1 MRQVF
6 ASPRMENVER
16 VAALLKDAGIETR
29 TTHARSY
36 KGGLRGD
43 FSYRDHVRTDPIPA
57 VWVVRSEDQPAAREI
72 LRAAGLLDSTRK
84 ETGYT
89 LPVFRTEAPVA
100 VDDPARKRAFRLKA
114 GLLLVIGVVL
124 VLVFLSQR
132 GPTPARVA
140 QQVGPALPAGVSAT
154 PDALA
159 RAVLAGELPTRPN
172 QSVCLG
178 VDGGD
183 PSPALRAALPA
194 SPGAVLPVSKC
205 DATPAVQTLLVRDF
219 RWNGRTGT
227 IVLERRRGARLLV
240 SHTYD
245 VRPQGTGWRVVEPYR

>member
-1 MRQVF
+1 VRQVF

-16 VAALLKDAGIETR
+16 VAALLKEAGIETR
-29 TTHARSY
+29 VTHARSY

-72 LRAAGLLDSTRK
+72 LRDAGLLDSTRK
-84 ETGYT
+84 DTGYT
-89 LPVFRTEAPVA
+89 LPMFRTEEPRA
-100 VDDPARKRAFRLKA
+100 VDDPARKRSFRLKA

-124 VLVFLSQR
+124 VLAFLSQR
-132 GPTPARVA
+132 GHAPAQLARPSM
-140 QQVGPALPAGVSAT
+140 PALPAGISAT
-154 PDALA
+154 PDRLALA
-159 RAVLAGELPTRPN
+159 VLSGELPTRAG

-178 VDGGD
+178 IDGGD
-183 PSPALRAALPA
+183 PSPSLRARLPT
-194 SPGAVLPVSKC
+194 PPVAVLPLSKC
-205 DATPAVQTLLVRDF
+205 TGAAELQSLLVHDF
-219 RWNGRTGT
+219 RWNGHTGT
-227 IVLERRRGARLLV
+227 IVLDRRLGARLLV